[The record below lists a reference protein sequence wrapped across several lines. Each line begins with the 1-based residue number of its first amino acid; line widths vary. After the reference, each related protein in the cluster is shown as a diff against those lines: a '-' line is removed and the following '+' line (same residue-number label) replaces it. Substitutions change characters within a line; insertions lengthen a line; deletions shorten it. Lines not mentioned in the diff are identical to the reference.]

1 MRRVVTLLLIVG
13 LASAEEVKVKL
24 AGVGTIR
31 GSRVD
36 QEMGEYYYA
45 FKGIRYAAPPTG
57 KLRFRNPVEPEPLE
71 DEEYDATDDGHIC
84 PQFDIATSTPV
95 GDEDCLNLNI
105 FTPKLDSK

>member
-1 MRRVVTLLLIVG
+1 MALLLVVG
-13 LASAEEVKVKL
+13 LASTEDVQVKL

-36 QEMGEYYYA
+36 REMGEYYYA
-45 FKGIRYAAPPTG
+45 FKGIRYAAAPTG
-57 KLRFRNPVEPEPLE
+57 KLRFRPPVEPEPLK
-71 DEEYDATDDGHIC
+71 DGEYDATDDGHIC
-84 PQFDIATSTPV
+84 PQYDIATSTPV